1 MLTLIAA
8 LAGIATPPQAA
19 PPAKDSDPVVCKR
32 DETPEV
38 GTHMRPKP
46 VCMKRSQWDLVEKNT
61 QEQLTRLQ
69 DRSAFDPG
77 RAEGSRPQ

>member
-1 MLTLIAA
+1 MLILVAA
-8 LAGIATPPQAA
+8 FASMANPLQAA
-19 PPAKDSDPVVCKR
+19 PPAKDPDPIVCKR

-38 GTHMRPKP
+38 GSHMRPKP
-46 VCMKRSQWDLVEKNT
+46 VCMKKSEWDLVEKNT

-77 RAEGSRPQ
+77 RAEGNRPQ